1 MLKPQEV
8 AHNYCQICRR
18 IVYFLI
24 HVGIWGWSMKF
35 CAFFAVSS
43 VLTATI
49 AGGDAAFMLGN
60 LGALAGA
67 GSLMLATL
75 NLQKAG

>member
-1 MLKPQEV
+1 
-8 AHNYCQICRR
+8 
-18 IVYFLI
+18 
-24 HVGIWGWSMKF
+24 MKF

-43 VLTATI
+43 LVTATI

-75 NLQKAG
+75 NLQKAS